1 MLRLLLSWQKHK
13 QKEFSCAIQVKI
25 TTFRH
30 VRFYLLFDV
39 SSVTTLIVK
48 KLLFT
53 NISIKVDINI
63 TVTNKFNN
71 KLKQYCYENKR
82 LKH

>member
-48 KLLFT
+48 KLL
-53 NISIKVDINI
+53 
-63 TVTNKFNN
+63 
-71 KLKQYCYENKR
+71 
-82 LKH
+82 